1 MSLSD
6 LLARHRRSLIQFGRF
21 LLVGGF
27 GVMVNQVVL
36 VMTNVIARDGFGLQ
50 STDVVAGIP
59 FTPYNIRNY
68 HIYVMIAFLVANL
81 SNFLL
86 NRYWTFRSANRA
98 PFWHEYWPFLVVGL
112 GAQMVGMLLITA
124 LMHPNS
130 PIGLP
135 SDVFDNS
142 TGLRTKLYWANLIM
156 IACVTPVNFVLNKL
170 WTFRAVR
177 ARHGRQ
183 KATTG

>member
-1 MSLSD
+1 
-6 LLARHRRSLIQFGRF
+6 
-21 LLVGGF
+21 
-27 GVMVNQVVL
+27 
-36 VMTNVIARDGFGLQ
+36 
-50 STDVVAGIP
+50 
-59 FTPYNIRNY
+59 
-68 HIYVMIAFLVANL
+68 MIAGRGANL
-81 SNFLL
+81 STLL
-86 NRYWTFRSANRA
+86 LSRSWTFKSANRA
-98 PFWHEYWPFLVVGL
+98 CCWQEYWPFLLVGL

-142 TGLRTKLYWANLIM
+142 SGLRTKLYWANLIM
-156 IACVTPVNFVLNKL
+156 IVCVTPVNFVLNKL

-183 KATTG
+183 KAMAG

>member
-1 MSLSD
+1 VNPTD
-6 LLARHRRSLIQFGRF
+6 LFARHRRSLLQFARF
-21 LLVGGF
+21 LMVGGL
-27 GVMVNQVVL
+27 GVVVNQVVL
-36 VMTNVIARDGFGLQ
+36 VVTNVIARDAFGLHNNA
-50 STDVVAGIP
+50 VVAGIP
-59 FTPYNIRNY
+59 LTPFNIRNY
-68 HIYVMIAFLVANL
+68 HVYVMIAFLVANL

-86 NRYWTFRSANRA
+86 NRYWTFKSANRA
-98 PFWHEYWPFLVVGL
+98 HFWHEYWPFLLVGL

-142 TGLRTKLYWANLIM
+142 SGLRTKLYWANLIM
-156 IACVTPVNFVLNKL
+156 IVCVTPVNFVLNKL

-183 KATTG
+183 KAMAG